1 MDEDASVL
9 TPLQIRDKLI
19 ALAGGIIGKQKE
31 QEVRQLLQFRQHR
44 MRNGGVH
51 TSEEIRYV
59 GEYRVFSLKHGHSL
73 WTQPVKFGRQNGVHV
88 SPTVMWDGLVVEEPQ
103 SSWKEEAWME
113 FLAKHVGI

>member
-19 ALAGGIIGKQKE
+19 ALAGSIIGKQKE
-31 QEVRQLLQFRQHR
+31 EEMRQLLQFRPHR

-59 GEYRVFSLKHGHSL
+59 GEYHWSRLFVIIAIDC
-73 WTQPVKFGRQNGVHV
+73 GRN
-88 SPTVMWDGLVVEEPQ
+88 Q
-103 SSWKEEAWME
+103 SNSEGKMACMCPR
-113 FLAKHVGI
+113 L